1 MKLLPDAIV
10 HRMLVSFLLFFF
22 FLPGRVG
29 VKRCSGWGKFNLFL
43 YKKIIVCRHIQD
55 HDMYCAG

>member
-10 HRMLVSFLLFFF
+10 HRMLVSFWLLFF
-22 FLPGRVG
+22 PGRVG